1 MPNVGNDELNE
12 ARDTALELQLSNRF
26 ARVKGS
32 FHIVAPYNFVSHR
45 RQIRE
50 QTRKRC
56 GSKRREQCLRSSVY
70 SLQRTSSSP

>member
-32 FHIVAPYNFVSHR
+32 LHLIALYNLV
-45 RQIRE
+45 
-50 QTRKRC
+50 
-56 GSKRREQCLRSSVY
+56 
-70 SLQRTSSSP
+70 